1 MSLLAPPPAGRR
13 RLDARTLVTR
23 LVTLSA
29 LRQYWGAL
37 LPLAAVLGVR
47 GGSRTT
53 ALVLVVAVVVLVV
66 LGGAVVEWL
75 RTSYGVQDGRLVV
88 ERGLLRRSLTVVPV
102 DRIRGV
108 DVHASAL
115 QRLLGVASV
124 RVDAAATGGKEDE
137 AVLDA
142 VSAADAA
149 RLRDLL
155 LRETVPAPADLAA
168 GPAGPAGPARPAP
181 QLLARFEPRWLL
193 YAPLVGGYLLAPL
206 AAFGALANYA
216 DDLRLP
222 LHLRRRL
229 DDTIGS
235 RPGLVAVLVLLALA
249 VGLAVVGAV
258 ITAAIANWGFTL
270 TRRGGTLVA
279 ERGLLSRRQVSLEH
293 DRIRGYALAEPLA
306 LRAVRAA
313 RLTALVTGLGG
324 GDDEGGTGRRGQ
336 LLPLGPT
343 RVARSVAA
351 AAVVRFDRPLRRHPA
366 AARRR
371 RLVRAVLPWLVPAAV
386 FGAFGLWP
394 GLVVSL
400 LLAALGVPLALD
412 RYAGLGNAVDAGSV
426 SVRSGSLRRRQVV
439 LARRGVVGA
448 TVRQTFFQRRA
459 GLATLTLATGAGSG
473 AYAAVDIG
481 ATDAVALLRDIDP
494 IRVAPL
500 STLTP

>member
-1 MSLLAPPPAGRR
+1 MSVFAPPPAGRR

-37 LPLAAVLGVR
+37 LPLLAVLGVR
-47 GGSRTT
+47 GGFRSFG
-53 ALVLVVAVVVLVV
+53 LVLVVAAVAAVA

-75 RTSYGVQDGRLVV
+75 RTSYGIEGGRLVV

-115 QRLLGVASV
+115 QRLLGIASV

-137 AVLDA
+137 AVLDS
-142 VSAADAA
+142 VSAPDAA
-149 RLRDLL
+149 ELRDLL
-155 LRETVPAPADLAA
+155 LREIAPAPD
-168 GPAGPAGPARPAP
+168 PEVGPARPPAP
-181 QLLARFEPRWLL
+181 APKLLARFEPRWLL

-229 DDTIGS
+229 DDAVGA
-235 RPGLVAVLVLLALA
+235 RPGLTAIVVLVALVIVLAVL
-249 VGLAVVGAV
+249 GAV
-258 ITAAIANWGFTL
+258 ITAAVANWGFTL

-306 LRAVRAA
+306 LRAVGAA

-336 LLPLGPT
+336 LLPLGPA
-343 RVARSVAA
+343 RVARAVAA
-351 AAVVRFDRPLRRHPA
+351 AAVVTFEAPLRRHPA

-394 GLVVSL
+394 GLAVSL
-400 LLAALGVPLALD
+400 VLAALGVPLGLD
-412 RYAGLGNAVDAGSV
+412 RYAGLGNAVDARSL

-459 GLATLTLATGAGSG
+459 GLATVTVAIGAGSG
-473 AYAAVDIG
+473 GYAAIDIG
-481 ATDAVALLRDIDP
+481 AADAVALLRDIDP
-494 IRVAPL
+494 VRVTPL
-500 STLTP
+500 VRPLPADP